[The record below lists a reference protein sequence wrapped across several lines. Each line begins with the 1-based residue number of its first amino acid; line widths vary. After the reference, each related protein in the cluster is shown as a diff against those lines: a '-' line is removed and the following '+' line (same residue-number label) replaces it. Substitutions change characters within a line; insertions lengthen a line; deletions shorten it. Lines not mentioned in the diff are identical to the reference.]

1 MMETKEQTPSTTA
14 TEQNIQNIIARAALP
29 DGYMSN
35 GKMVDEDGVMLPE
48 YLEQYPQTLA
58 QILKP
63 LSGATFQRV
72 FLGKLKESN
81 KKKVAYSVKKN
92 CAQGLVIQAMKLV
105 NRKKDPAPSV
115 LLDMMKLATAT
126 VVDDATFN
134 TLYMH
139 LDAVYTYML
148 VE

>member
-81 KKKVAYSVKKN
+81 KKKV
-92 CAQGLVIQAMKLV
+92 
-105 NRKKDPAPSV
+105 
-115 LLDMMKLATAT
+115 
-126 VVDDATFN
+126 
-134 TLYMH
+134 
-139 LDAVYTYML
+139 
-148 VE
+148 

>member
-1 MMETKEQTPSTTA
+1 MTTWQF
-14 TEQNIQNIIARAALP
+14 E
-29 DGYMSN
+29 
-35 GKMVDEDGVMLPE
+35 
-48 YLEQYPQTLA
+48 
-58 QILKP
+58 KP
-63 LSGATFQRV
+63 GIWYS
-72 FLGKLKESN
+72 
-81 KKKVAYSVKKN
+81 YSVKKN

-105 NRKKDPAPSV
+105 NRKKDPVPSV